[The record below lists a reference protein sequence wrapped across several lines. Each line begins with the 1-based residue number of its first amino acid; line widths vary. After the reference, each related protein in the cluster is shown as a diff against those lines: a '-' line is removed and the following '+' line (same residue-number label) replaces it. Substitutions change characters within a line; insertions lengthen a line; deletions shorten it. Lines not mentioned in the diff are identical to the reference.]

1 MATRLTIA
9 LACGV
14 LALAA
19 GCGGDDEKASETDTA
34 PKITVP
40 TDDTPPPT
48 VTETTPTQTE
58 TSPAPQTTPD
68 SGGSPAPS
76 KPDSPENDT
85 PPAPDTPEQR
95 FEEFCDANP
104 GACG

>member
-19 GCGGDDEKASETDTA
+19 GCGGDDEKAGDTDTT
-34 PKITVP
+34 PRITVP
-40 TDDTPPPT
+40 TDDAPTPPPT
-48 VTETTPTQTE
+48 ETTPPQTQT
-58 TSPAPQTTPD
+58 TPSPQTTPD